1 MAQQFKWEFRSRFRT
16 NAFGWKGSSLA
27 IKRLDEAVKEIR
39 KSKDPILRAEGAILL
54 FERLWPA
61 LQQIDSSSG
70 ALGTATNK
78 AVHEL
83 VQFIIDAP
91 CGDQIRAKWLERLW
105 QAMEEDGVDFLF
117 EVSERWGELCVDP
130 VVASYWADEL
140 QPTLEYSW
148 VHGGYFRGGPACLS
162 CLLKA
167 QRHDEVL
174 QLVDKAPYLTWSY
187 RKYGVRALAESG
199 KIGEAIQYAEASQG
213 LNDGYS
219 AIASACE
226 TLLLDAGQRE
236 EAYRR
241 FALSSTTA
249 TTNLA
254 RFRAL
259 VKKYSEK
266 DSRQILQDLIASI
279 PGDEGKWF
287 ATAKSL
293 ANFELA
299 ASLAYASPVNIA
311 TLNRAARDFLE
322 KKPDFSLAVALASLT
337 WLAAG
342 QYYEITG
349 LDVYDSV
356 RYALDASARVGCRKD
371 TFQRIKSLI
380 DSPDTDNF
388 VREQI
393 IESLGRLRI
402 TY

>member
-1 MAQQFKWEFRSRFRT
+1 MAQQFKWEFRSHLRT

-39 KSKDPILRAEGAILL
+39 KSKDPSLRAEGAILL
-54 FERLWPA
+54 FERMWPA

-91 CGDQIRAKWLERLW
+91 CGNQIRAKWLERLW

-187 RKYGVRALAESG
+187 RKYGARALAESG

-241 FALSSTTA
+241 FALSATTA

-259 VKKYSEK
+259 VKKYPEK

-287 ATAKSL
+287 ATAKGL

-322 KKPDFSLAVALASLT
+322 KKPDFSLAVALASLK

-356 RYALDASARVGCRKD
+356 RYALDASARVGCRKE
-371 TFQRIKSLI
+371 TLQRIKSLI
-380 DSPDTDNF
+380 DPPDTDNF

-393 IESLGRLRI
+393 IESLGCRGSW
-402 TY
+402 